1 MLAEIPP
8 PPTGSG
14 DAGSLRRSQVED
26 YARLLDRL
34 GTATVVN
41 LTGGSGKSPAA
52 TGLATAAVVASRRT
66 LLLEADLARPTL
78 AASLGLAAA
87 PGLADY
93 LRGEADASEILQS
106 LILAGPLARTSA
118 DYLVCVVAGSPTS
131 EGAALLASE
140 RFRHAVARLRS
151 AYQLVVID
159 GPPDHSDSSL
169 LAVSAQ
175 ADMTLACCNPAEA
188 KGGRWAG
195 VGGLVL
201 TG

>member
-14 DAGSLRRSQVED
+14 GAGSLRRGQVD
-26 YARLLDRL
+26 AYARLLDRL

-41 LTGGSGKSPAA
+41 VTGGSAKSPVA
-52 TGLATAAVVASRRT
+52 TGLATAAVVASRRA
-66 LLLEADLARPTL
+66 LLLEADLAGPTL

-93 LRGEADASEILQS
+93 LRAEADASEILQS
-106 LILAGPLARTSA
+106 LILAGPLARSSA
-118 DYLVCVVAGSPTS
+118 DYLVCVVAGRPTS
-131 EGAALLASE
+131 EGAALLGSE

-151 AYQLVVID
+151 AYELVVID

-175 ADMTLACCNPAEA
+175 ADMTLACCTSVEA
-188 KGGRWAG
+188 KDRRWAG